1 MTNVSPAT
9 FLGSIKHRLEF
20 LYGDEA
26 EQCIKRLH
34 MLFGRYEVLPIEE
47 KPAPHWTE
55 KDSILITYG
64 DTIKKEGE
72 HPLQSLHTFAKERI
86 GDAVSGIHILPF
98 FPYSSDDGFSVI
110 DYRKVREDLG
120 GWWQITDIS
129 KDYRLMAD
137 LVINHVSQKSIW
149 FKDYT
154 KGIAPYSDFFIEE
167 DPETDLSG
175 VTRPRTSPLLTK
187 VQTETD
193 DRYVW
198 CTFSADQVDVDF
210 SNPDVLFEYLDII
223 MFYISKGI
231 TVIRLDAIAYLW
243 KRVGT
248 NCIHLPETH
257 EVVKLIRD
265 IFDVVAPHVTI
276 ITETNVPHDENVS
289 YFGMG
294 DEAHMIYQFSLP
306 PLLLYTLLFQNATYL
321 TRWAKNLES
330 PPANCYYFNFLA
342 SHDGVGVRPL
352 EGLVPDED
360 FKALVDS
367 IPEQGGLVSKKA
379 NADGSE
385 SPYELNITYFSALAD
400 SELVK
405 EKYQIQRFLCAHT
418 IMLTLQGVPGIYI
431 HSMLATSNDHEGVKT
446 KKYNRAINRR
456 QWEYD
461 ELNSLLDDENTEH
474 AQVFEALKER
484 LKIRSQQPAFH
495 PEAPQKIYSVDPA
508 FFTVIRRSHD
518 NTQTILSVS
527 NVTNEPQT
535 LEKEKYALPLNRYDS
550 YENLLGEDI
559 TASKEPIILQPFES
573 IWLVIK

>member
-1 MTNVSPAT
+1 
-9 FLGSIKHRLEF
+9 
-20 LYGDEA
+20 
-26 EQCIKRLH
+26 

>member
-265 IFDVVAPHVTI
+265 IFDVVA
-276 ITETNVPHDENVS
+276 S
-289 YFGMG
+289 
-294 DEAHMIYQFSLP
+294 
-306 PLLLYTLLFQNATYL
+306 
-321 TRWAKNLES
+321 
-330 PPANCYYFNFLA
+330 
-342 SHDGVGVRPL
+342 
-352 EGLVPDED
+352 
-360 FKALVDS
+360 
-367 IPEQGGLVSKKA
+367 
-379 NADGSE
+379 
-385 SPYELNITYFSALAD
+385 
-400 SELVK
+400 
-405 EKYQIQRFLCAHT
+405 
-418 IMLTLQGVPGIYI
+418 
-431 HSMLATSNDHEGVKT
+431 
-446 KKYNRAINRR
+446 
-456 QWEYD
+456 
-461 ELNSLLDDENTEH
+461 
-474 AQVFEALKER
+474 
-484 LKIRSQQPAFH
+484 
-495 PEAPQKIYSVDPA
+495 
-508 FFTVIRRSHD
+508 
-518 NTQTILSVS
+518 
-527 NVTNEPQT
+527 
-535 LEKEKYALPLNRYDS
+535 
-550 YENLLGEDI
+550 
-559 TASKEPIILQPFES
+559 
-573 IWLVIK
+573 